1 MQDYIIIAE
10 SGWIPEIRR
19 SAVKGERIGYQHPFF
34 RTLVKYS
41 ETPGL
46 LTAESAALQEQE
58 DRQTREPDMESESG
72 IKKPQKALSA
82 IEVDELRKM
91 GRDANI
97 KNWHTMKPETLI
109 RKLEELNHD

>member
-10 SGWIPEIRR
+10 SGWVPEIRR
-19 SAVKGERIGYQHPFF
+19 SVVKGERIGYQHPFF

-41 ETPGL
+41 ETPDL
-46 LTAESAALQEQE
+46 LTVESAALQQQE
-58 DRQTREPDMESESG
+58 ARQTGEPDIISG
-72 IKKPQKALSA
+72 HEIKTPQKPLSA

-97 KNWHTMKPETLI
+97 KNWHTMKPGTLI